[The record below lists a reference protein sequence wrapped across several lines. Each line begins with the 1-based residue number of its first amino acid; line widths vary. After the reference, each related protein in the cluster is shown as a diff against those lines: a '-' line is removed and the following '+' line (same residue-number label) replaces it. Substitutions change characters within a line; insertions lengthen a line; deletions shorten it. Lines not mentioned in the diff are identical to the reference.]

1 MLLNI
6 STFQV
11 FKERAIQLKFNESE
25 REKKVKKDLKM
36 ASELNKEAE
45 QYKIDQK
52 NENQKNKELKRV
64 KAEILLKE

>member
-1 MLLNI
+1 M
-6 STFQV
+6 

-25 REKKVKKDLKM
+25 RKKKMENDLKI
-36 ASELNKEAE
+36 ASEQNKEAE

-52 NENQKNKELKRV
+52 NEKQYNKELKRV